1 MLSYHNKE
9 YCLEISGKEACFT
22 RPEMKVERVSYDI
35 ITPSAARA
43 IYQSIFWKPAI
54 RWHITRIEVMNPIK
68 WLSFRR
74 NEIGS
79 LMSHRTQGLYIEKN
93 RQQKASLILKDVR
106 YRIYAEME
114 FIPVKDRLNEKNN
127 TGDFHQDENPGKYYA
142 MFERRAR
149 KGQTFN
155 QPYFGCREF
164 AADFEYIEDP
174 VKEDGI
180 PEDRDLGYMLYD
192 MDYTDETNPQPMF
205 FRAIMKQGVIEVP
218 PVNSKEVLR

>member
-1 MLSYHNKE
+1 MSNYCSKE
-9 YCLEISGKEACFT
+9 YCLEISGKGACFT

-54 RWHITRIEVMNPIK
+54 RWHITRIEVLNPIK
-68 WLSFRR
+68 WFSFRR

-79 LMSHRTQGLYIEKN
+79 LMSHRTRGIYIEDN
-93 RQQKASLILKDVR
+93 RQQKAALILKDVR

-114 FIPVKDRLNEKNN
+114 FIPVKDRVKKE
-127 TGDFHQDENPGKYYA
+127 TEEYRPDENPAKYYA
-142 MFERRAR
+142 MFERRAQ

-164 AADFEYIEDP
+164 AADFEYIENP
-174 VKEDGI
+174 IKGNGI
-180 PEDRDLGYMLYD
+180 SEDRDLGYMLYD
-192 MDYTDETNPQPMF
+192 MDYTDEMNPQPMF
-205 FRAIMKQGVIEVP
+205 FRAIMKHGVIEVP
-218 PVNSKEVLR
+218 PVNSKEVLK